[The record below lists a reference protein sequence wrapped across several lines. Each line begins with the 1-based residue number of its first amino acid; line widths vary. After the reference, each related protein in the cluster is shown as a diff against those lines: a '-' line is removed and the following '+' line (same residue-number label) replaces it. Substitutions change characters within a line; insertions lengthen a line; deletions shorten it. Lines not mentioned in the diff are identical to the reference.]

1 MKGLFVKKFTTVV
14 MDGSD
19 ADRIDAITGIINMMT
34 EERHGA
40 ATCRELDSD
49 HPTMKVIEI
58 HTRRGIFNQI
68 QGVIEQVYPG
78 LCVFNPAM

>member
-19 ADRIDAITGIINMMT
+19 ADRIEAITGIVNMMT
-34 EERHGA
+34 EERYGT

-49 HPTMKVIEI
+49 HPTIKVIDI
-58 HTRRGIFNQI
+58 YTRRGVFKQI
-68 QGVIEQVYPG
+68 QSVIEQVYPG

>member
-1 MKGLFVKKFTTVV
+1 MKGLFAKKFTTVV

-19 ADRIDAITGIINMMT
+19 VNCVRSITGIMNMING
-34 EERHGA
+34 ERYGEIN
-40 ATCRELDSD
+40 CRSLDAN
-49 HPTMKVIEI
+49 HPTMKVIDI
-58 HTRRGIFNQI
+58 YTTKRRFDQI